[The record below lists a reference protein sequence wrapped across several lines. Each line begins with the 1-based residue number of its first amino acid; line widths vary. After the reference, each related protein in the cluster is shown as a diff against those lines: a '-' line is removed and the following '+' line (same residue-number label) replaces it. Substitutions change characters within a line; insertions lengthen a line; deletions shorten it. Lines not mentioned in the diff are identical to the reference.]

1 MDLNDVLSRLTV
13 SLAIGLLVGLERGWR
28 SRDEEDHQR
37 AAGFRTFTLSG
48 LLGGVAGVLG
58 QQVGGWL
65 IGFVFVAYTAAFAAF
80 HWLEARAE
88 HNMSVTSVV
97 AGMLTFLL
105 GTMAVT
111 GELRV
116 AIACAVAM
124 TVLLALRDQIH
135 RWVASLTWPEIRAVL
150 VLFAMSFLLL
160 PVLPNR
166 AIDPWNAI
174 NPYEIWLL
182 AILIAA
188 ISFGGYVAVRALGD
202 RLGVVMT
209 AIAGGLASSTAV
221 TLTLSRLAKEH
232 PASSRLLSAG
242 ILIAGVVMM
251 VRVGVVAVALNG
263 ALLGS
268 LAAPLTVAAVV
279 LALGAGLLMFGN
291 TESATPQLR
300 INNPL
305 ALGTALKLAVFIAV
319 VMLAAEILRN
329 LYGNIGVLVLAA
341 LSGIADVDA
350 LTLSMARLG
359 GKDIGLDTASLAI
372 LIAAGVNTIS
382 KAVLAASTGGRK
394 VGLLVGS
401 VSAVA
406 LAGGA
411 AAVIWWPSLPL

>member
-1 MDLNDVLSRLTV
+1 MDFNEVLSRLTV

-65 IGFVFVAYTAAFAAF
+65 IGFVFVAYAAAFTAF

-97 AGMLTFLL
+97 AGLLTFLL

-160 PVLPNR
+160 PILPNR
-166 AIDPWNAI
+166 TVDPWNTV

-188 ISFGGYVAVRALGD
+188 ISFGGYVAVRAFGD

-209 AIAGGLASSTAV
+209 ALAGGLASSTAV

-232 PASSRLLSAG
+232 PTSSRLLSAG

-251 VRVGVVAVALNG
+251 VRVGIVAVALNA
-263 ALLGS
+263 ALLWP
-268 LAAPLTVAAVV
+268 LAPPLAGAAVI
-279 LALGAGLLMFGN
+279 LALGSALLLFGN
-291 TESATPQLR
+291 TEQASPQLR
-300 INNPL
+300 IDNPL
-305 ALGTALKLAVFIAV
+305 AIGTALKLAIFIAV
-319 VMLAAEILRN
+319 VMLAAEVLRQ
-329 LYGNIGVLVLAA
+329 LFGNIGVLVLAA

-359 GKDIGLDTASLAI
+359 GRDIGLDTASLAI
-372 LIAAGVNTIS
+372 LIAVAVNTVS
-382 KAVLAASTGGRK
+382 KAVMAASAGGRK
-394 VGLLVGS
+394 VGLLVGGI
-401 VSAVA
+401 SAIA

-411 AAVIWWPSLPL
+411 AAAIWWPSQPL